1 MPSVR
6 RRGLRRRPDAGKLRA
21 VIFRV
26 LHVDTEHGWRG
37 GERQALWLATEL
49 ARRGHRS
56 IVAARAGEP
65 LAIRSTEAGLDVV
78 PCSPLGE
85 LDPRAAL
92 QLHAAIRRERID
104 VVHAH
109 TAHAVAIGALAT
121 IGTRTPMVVAR
132 RVDFPLRANAGTR
145 WKYGRAAAIVAVSDA
160 VRRVLVD
167 GGINPSLVTVV
178 PDGVD
183 VHRAVV
189 PASDDTLASLGVQ
202 RGAPL
207 VVQVAQ
213 LVGHKDPINFVR
225 AVAHARRIVPT
236 LQALLV
242 GDGPLRAEVEREI
255 HTLMLDGAIHL
266 AGYRTDADALLAAAD
281 VVALSSREEGMG
293 SVLLDALAFA
303 RPIAA
308 TRAGGIPEV
317 IVDGE
322 CGLLADVRDPEGLG
336 SAMARLVTDR
346 QLAARLASR
355 AEARANEFSVERM
368 TDRTIE
374 VYERVI
380 EGAAV
385 AARTRRASASI
396 SDSSTRAP

>member
-1 MPSVR
+1 MT
-6 RRGLRRRPDAGKLRA
+6 L
-21 VIFRV
+21 RV
-26 LHVDTEHGWRG
+26 LHIDTERGWRG
-37 GERQALWLATEL
+37 GERQALWLAAEL

-56 IVAARAGEP
+56 VVAARAGEP
-65 LAIRSTEAGLDVV
+65 LASRAAEAGLDVV
-78 PCSPLGE
+78 PCNPLGE

-92 QLHAAIRRERID
+92 QLHAIIRRERID

-109 TAHAVAIGALAT
+109 TSHAVAVGALAT
-121 IGTRTPMVVAR
+121 IGTHTPMVVAR
-132 RVDFPLRANAGTR
+132 RVDFPLRANTGTR
-145 WKYGRAAAIVAVSDA
+145 WKYGRAAAIIAVSEA
-160 VRRVLVD
+160 VRRVLLE
-167 GGINPSLVTVV
+167 GGINPLLIEVV

-183 VHRAVV
+183 VHRTVV
-189 PASDDTLASLGVQ
+189 PASAETLSSVGVQ
-202 RGAPL
+202 AGKPL

-225 AVAHARRIVPT
+225 AVAHARRLVPE

-242 GDGPLRAEVEREI
+242 GEGPLRGEVEREI

-293 SVLLDALAFA
+293 SVLLDALAFG

-317 IVDGE
+317 VTDDE
-322 CGLLADVRDPEGLG
+322 NGLLADVRDPEALG
-336 SAMARLVTDR
+336 AAIARLITDR
-346 QLAARLASR
+346 ALAGRLASR
-355 AEARANEFSVERM
+355 AAARAVEFSVERM

>member
-1 MPSVR
+1 VT
-6 RRGLRRRPDAGKLRA
+6 L
-21 VIFRV
+21 RV
-26 LHVDTEHGWRG
+26 LHIDTEHGWRG
-37 GERQALWLATEL
+37 GERQALWLAAEL
-49 ARRGHRS
+49 AKRGHRS
-56 IVAARAGEP
+56 VVVARAGEP
-65 LAIRSTEAGLDVV
+65 LARRAAEAGLDVAFS
-78 PCSPLGE
+78 SPLGE
-85 LDPRAAL
+85 LDPATALRLRAV
-92 QLHAAIRRERID
+92 IRRERID

-109 TAHAVAIGALAT
+109 TAHAIAAGALAT

-132 RVDFPLRANAGTR
+132 RVDFPLRANIGTR
-145 WKYGRAAAIVAVSDA
+145 WKYGRAAAIIAVSEA

-167 GGINPSLVTVV
+167 GGINPSLITVV

-183 VHRAVV
+183 IHRAVK
-189 PASDDTLASLGVQ
+189 PASAETLAELGAQ
-202 RGAPL
+202 PTKGAPL

-225 AVAHARRIVPT
+225 AVAHARRIVPN

-242 GDGPLRAEVEREI
+242 GEGPLRGEVEREI
-255 HTLMLDGAIHL
+255 HTLMLDGVIHL
-266 AGYRTDADALLAAAD
+266 TGYRTDADALLAAAD

-293 SVLLDALAFA
+293 SVLLDALAFG
-303 RPIAA
+303 RPVAA

-336 SAMARLVTDR
+336 AAIARLITDSA
-346 QLAARLASR
+346 LAARFADKAQTR
-355 AEARANEFSVERM
+355 AAEFSVERM

-385 AARTRRASASI
+385 TSRTRRASASI

>member
-1 MPSVR
+1 
-6 RRGLRRRPDAGKLRA
+6 LRPNAEPGKLRA
-21 VIFRV
+21 VPLRI
-26 LHVDTEHGWRG
+26 LHIDTERGWRG
-37 GERQALWLATEL
+37 GERQALWLAAEL

-56 IVAARAGEP
+56 VVAARSGEP
-65 LAIRSTEAGLDVV
+65 LAKRATDAGLEVV
-78 PCSPLGE
+78 FCDPLGE
-85 LDPRAAL
+85 LDPRAPL
-92 QLHAAIRRERID
+92 QLRAAMRRERID

-109 TAHAVAIGALAT
+109 TAHAVAAGALAT
-121 IGTRTPMVVAR
+121 IGTHTPLVVAR
-132 RVDFPLRANAGTR
+132 RVDFALRTNTGTR
-145 WKYGRAAAIVAVSDA
+145 WKYGRAAAVIAVSQA
-160 VRRVLVD
+160 VQRVLIAS
-167 GGINPSLVTVV
+167 GINPTLITVV

-183 VHRAVV
+183 VHRAVA
-189 PASDDTLASLGVQ
+189 PASPDTLAGLGVQ
-202 RGAPL
+202 QGAPL

-242 GDGPLRAEVEREI
+242 GDGPLRGEVEREI
-255 HTLMLDGAIHL
+255 HTLMLDGVIHL
-266 AGYRTDADALLAAAD
+266 AGYRTDADALLAAAN

-293 SVLLDALAFA
+293 SVLLDALAFG

-308 TRAGGIPEV
+308 TRAGGIPEA

-322 CGLLADVRDPEGLG
+322 SGLLADVRDPEALG
-336 SAMARLVTDR
+336 AAIARLITDR
-346 QLAARLASR
+346 ELAAHVASNAQSR
-355 AEARANEFSVERM
+355 ASQFSVERM

-385 AARTRRASASI
+385 SSRTRRASASI